1 MQRIFLDKGHLTDDD
16 IKIYLGII
24 EEIHRLTKDNGSKL
38 IISYLQ
44 TDKDINALKRSLKY
58 SNQLIIDEFNKL
70 ADVAVDITL
79 AKTYDQLPKKYYIH
93 KLDTHA
99 TAKANIH
106 RAKILADV
114 ISNLNQKIN

>member
-1 MQRIFLDKGHLTDDD
+1 
-16 IKIYLGII
+16 
-24 EEIHRLTKDNGSKL
+24 L
-38 IISYLQ
+38 IIAYLQ
-44 TDKDINALKRSLKY
+44 TDQDINALKKSSKF
-58 SNQLIIDEFNKL
+58 SNELIINKFSKL
-70 ADVAVDITL
+70 ADKTVDITL
-79 AKTYDQLPKKYYIH
+79 AKTYEMLPKKYYIH